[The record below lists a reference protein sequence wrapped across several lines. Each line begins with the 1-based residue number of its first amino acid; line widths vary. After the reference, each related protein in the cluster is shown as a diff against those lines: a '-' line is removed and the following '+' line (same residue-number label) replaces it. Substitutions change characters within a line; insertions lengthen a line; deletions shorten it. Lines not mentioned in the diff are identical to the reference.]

1 MLFILFFF
9 SRASLVELGRFGS
22 VQSISDFKNR
32 NRTEPE
38 IFCDFLISLIDFF
51 YGSVFSVIFF
61 SVFSIFSIFWF
72 FCSPLYESKKN
83 GTGALYERERERERL
98 LGKRVYLVSTFW
110 HGHYSS

>member
-32 NRTEPE
+32 NRIEPE
-38 IFCDFLISLIDFF
+38 IFCDFLISLIGFF

-61 SVFSIFSIFWF
+61 FSFLDFLNFLIF
-72 FCSPLYESKKN
+72 
-83 GTGALYERERERERL
+83 L
-98 LGKRVYLVSTFW
+98 LTPI
-110 HGHYSS
+110 